1 MWADSPVAVSYL
13 DDRGILSLPYQ
24 GLFRKPLSISA
35 LLIFSY
41 SGLGV
46 ALLVPMG
53 ESIICL
59 LIVVLLIVWPLI
71 WSRYL

>member
-1 MWADSPVAVSYL
+1 M
-13 DDRGILSLPYQ
+13 LSLPYQ
-24 GLFRKPLSISA
+24 GLFRKPLSISV

-46 ALLVPMG
+46 ALIVPVG

-59 LIVVLLIVWPLI
+59 LIGVLLIVWSLV
-71 WSRYL
+71 WSRYF